1 MSNLPI
7 IAAALFALVVG
18 PLLYRAAAGRS
29 WALSALDGFVLT
41 SVTGLVLVFVLPE
54 AVSSAGWWVL
64 IPAFAGLLFPLLM
77 EQVGGLTDKL
87 AHGLVLWVALGGLVI
102 HTVLDGFALVDHR
115 HAQTSA
121 IALAVVVHRL
131 PVGLAIWNLV
141 APRFGASRA
150 WATLAVVGVGTLLG
164 VAAGDAMADWAEGSI
179 WLAGFQAFVAGSL
192 LHVVTHEPG
201 HVHAHDPQDHGH
213 DHHDHHHHD
222 HHDHHDHAH
231 DDAHGHEHGT
241 GGRRLAEGL
250 GAFAGVALV
259 VAAPFFFSAHDH
271 GHDHGLSGGYA
282 HRLLDLSL
290 ESAPA
295 LLLGFVLAGIV
306 GSMLPSTTLSFLSRG
321 SKPWQAAKGM
331 ATGVPLPICSCGVVP
346 LYESLT
352 KRGVPATAAMA
363 FFIATPEIGIES
375 LLLTIPLIG
384 MEFAVARLIIAAIV
398 ALVVGTLIGSL
409 VKSRDRGVDEDVV
422 FEDGGGI
429 RGAWTFTRDVIDDT
443 APWLVAGILIAAAF
457 DTGALGALSAWPDWL
472 EVLAFAVLGIP
483 VYVCASGATPVAAA
497 LIVAG
502 VSPGAA
508 LAFLVA
514 GPATNVTTFGVLS
527 KLHGRSIAIGFGAAV
542 AGLAFASGVSLNL
555 VWEAASFETSALA
568 DHEHAGA
575 VWGAV
580 QWASLSVIGFLFADC
595 VLRRGP
601 RGFMAEV
608 FELGN
613 SHSHEEEDSC
623 GSCH

>member
-1 MSNLPI
+1 MPNLPF

-18 PLLYRAAAGRS
+18 PLLYRAAAGRN

-54 AVSSAGWWVL
+54 AIASAGWWVI
-64 IPAFAGLLFPLLM
+64 IPAFAGLCFPLLM
-77 EQVGGLTDKL
+77 EQVGGFTDKL

-102 HTVLDGFALVDHR
+102 HTVLDGFVLVDVD
-115 HAQTSA
+115 HANAGA
-121 IALAVVVHRL
+121 IGLAVIVHRL
-131 PVGLAIWNLV
+131 PVGLAVWNLV
-141 APRFGASRA
+141 APRFGESRA
-150 WATLAVVGVGTLLG
+150 WATLGVIAAGTLVG
-164 VAAGDAMADWAEGSI
+164 VAAGDAMASWAQGSV

-201 HVHAHDPQDHGH
+201 HVHAHAHGDHSH
-213 DHHDHHHHD
+213 DHEHDHHHVHG
-222 HHDHHDHAH
+222 HHGHHGH
-231 DDAHGHEHGT
+231 DDQGVGP
-241 GGRRLAEGL
+241 RRVAEGL
-250 GAFAGVALV
+250 GAFAGLALV
-259 VAAPFFFSAHDH
+259 IFSPLLFSGH
-271 GHDHGLSGGYA
+271 GHDHGMGVGYG
-282 HRLLDLSL
+282 HRLLDLAL

-295 LLLGFVLAGIV
+295 LLLGFALAGIV
-306 GSMLPSTTLSFLSRG
+306 GAMLPSTTLGFLKRG
-321 SKPWQAAKGM
+321 PKPWQAAKGM
-331 ATGVPLPICSCGVVP
+331 ATGIPIPICSCGVVP

-352 KRGVPATAAMA
+352 KRGVPATAGMA

-384 MEFAVARLIIAAIV
+384 AEFAMARLVVAAVV
-398 ALVVGTLIGSL
+398 ALIVGTVIGGL
-409 VKSRDRGVDEDVV
+409 VKSSGRSADSEVV
-422 FEDGGGI
+422 FEEGGGLKE
-429 RGAWTFTRDVIDDT
+429 AWQFTRDVIDDT
-443 APWLVAGILIAAAF
+443 AAWIVAGLLIAAAF
-457 DTGALGALSAWPDWL
+457 DTGALGVLSTWPDWL
-472 EVLAFAVLGIP
+472 EVAAFAVLGIP

-527 KLHGRSIAIGFGAAV
+527 KLHGRWIAVAFGAAV
-542 AGLAFASGVSLNL
+542 ATLALISGISLNA
-555 VWEAASFETSALA
+555 VWDAASISTDALT
-568 DHEHAGA
+568 DHEHASA
-575 VWGAV
+575 LWGAV
-580 QWASLSVIGFLFADC
+580 QWASLSVLGFVFADS

-613 SHSHEEEDSC
+613 SHAHEHAEESCESDSC
-623 GSCH
+623 GSCSH